1 MTVEQVIV
9 NICKNKVASK
19 ARCYSFDIDV
29 PPRHMFSLCQ
39 FKLADKLCEIFDTLP
54 SLKDKVRTGGE

>member
-1 MTVEQVIV
+1 ME
-9 NICKNKVASK
+9 NKIASK
-19 ARCYSFDIDV
+19 ARCYFFDIDVDV

-39 FKLADKLCEIFDTLP
+39 FKLADELCEIFDTLP